1 MIKLFKI
8 YIITIIISAICW
20 WATIQ
25 DIKDA
30 LIKNESN
37 RLNLQRKLQVEHMS
51 KRTAWVAIFVLCII
65 PIFNIIFSIFLLFNN
80 KEVLKNVENRISK

>member
-1 MIKLFKI
+1 M
-8 YIITIIISAICW
+8 CW

-25 DIKDA
+25 DIKDV

-37 RLNLQRKLQVEHMS
+37 RLNLQRKLQVEYTS

>member
-1 MIKLFKI
+1 MFAI
-8 YIITIIISAICW
+8 YVTTIIISAVIW

-37 RLNLQRKLQVEHMS
+37 RLNLQRKLQVEYTP
-51 KRTAWVAIFVLCII
+51 KRTPWITIFILCII
-65 PIFNIIFSIFLLFNN
+65 PIFNIIFGVFLLFYN
-80 KEVLKNVENRISK
+80 KEILKNVENCISK

>member
-1 MIKLFKI
+1 M
-8 YIITIIISAICW
+8 CW

-25 DIKDA
+25 DIKDV

-37 RLNLQRKLQVEHMS
+37 RLNLQRKLQVEYTA